1 MRTIGIT
8 GGVGAGKSQV
18 LALMKEHFDA
28 DVILA
33 DEVAHELMEP
43 GGGSFEGIKA
53 RYGKRVLQPSGQID
67 RKALAG
73 IIFRDDE
80 ERLAVNAIVHPLV
93 KEEIKKRIGN
103 SSKELVVVEAA
114 LLLEDHYNEFLDEI
128 WYVYAPEE
136 GRIERLIKSR
146 SYTRQ
151 KALEIMGSQKSDEEF
166 RQCCSVVIDNS
177 RSLDCTLIQLKRILT
192 DTGIKER
199 G

>member
-53 RYGKRVLQPSGQID
+53 RYGQRVLLPSGQID

-114 LLLEDHYNEFLDEI
+114 LLLEDHYDEFLDEI

-136 GRIERLIKSR
+136 ERIERLIKSR

-166 RQCCSVVIDNS
+166 RRCCSVVIDNS